1 MRGYNSGA
9 AMAVTVRRPR
19 VLAVDDDRSVLDVL
33 HLLLDERYDVVSAP
47 DGESALRRLLSEPVD
62 LVLLDVVM
70 EGLDGITLLQQ
81 MRRGGVDVPV
91 VVVSAINTAWT
102 AATAMRLGAVDYI
115 TKPFDDAELL
125 DAVDSALHRAAEATD
140 FRPPEDTARIL
151 LTGCPVGLGAALA
164 GALAYHARVESIP
177 ADAEAIAAL
186 PPVSP
191 DVVVLDVGRAPNPHE
206 SLLVIRSRFP
216 LAALTIVNAPARAR
230 ESLLGTE
237 AVGATLLPRPVVLR
251 DLFDTL
257 RVELRP
263 SLHPLPHFSARVV
276 GVIEHLSAHY
286 ADLNMRDLG
295 RSLEKSPYYLSRLFR
310 SETGMTLKA
319 YVNRVRV
326 EAARQLLLETSEKIE
341 TVATLVGFHDA
352 SHLSRQ
358 FLKLSGRRPGDYRR
372 TWWDD
377 PAPSSR

>member
-1 MRGYNSGA
+1 MGGISG
-9 AMAVTVRRPR
+9 RRPR
-19 VLAVDDDRSVLDVL
+19 VLAVDDDPSVLDVL
-33 HLLLDERYDVVSAP
+33 HLLLDDRYDVVAAP
-47 DGESALRRLLSEPVD
+47 DGESALRRLLSEPID

-81 MRRGGVDVPV
+81 MRRGGVDAPV
-91 VVVSAINTAWT
+91 VIVSAINTAWT
-102 AATAMRLGAVDYI
+102 AAAAMRLGAVDYI

-125 DAVDSALHRAAEATD
+125 DAVSSALHRAAEAAD

-151 LTGCPVGLGAALA
+151 LTGCPVGLAAALA
-164 GALAYHARVESIP
+164 GALAHHARVESIP
-177 ADAEAIAAL
+177 ADADAITAL

-191 DVVVLDVGRAPNPHE
+191 DMVVLDVAAAPNPHE
-206 SLLVIRSRFP
+206 SLLWIRTRFP
-216 LAALTIVNAPARAR
+216 LSAITIVNVSARAR
-230 ESLLGTE
+230 ETTLGAE
-237 AVGATLLPRPVVLR
+237 AAGAAILPRPLVLR
-251 DLFDTL
+251 DLFETL
-257 RVELRP
+257 RGELRP
-263 SLHPLPHFSARVV
+263 SLHPLPHFGTRVV
-276 GVIEHLSAHY
+276 GVIEHVSRHY
-286 ADLNMRDLG
+286 ADLNLRDLG
-295 RSLEKSPYYLSRLFR
+295 RTLGKSPYYLSRLFR

-341 TVATLVGFHDA
+341 TVASLVGFHDA

-377 PAPSSR
+377 PAPSSPR

>member
-1 MRGYNSGA
+1 MM
-9 AMAVTVRRPR
+9 AMGGRRPR
-19 VLAVDDDRSVLDVL
+19 VLAVDDDPSVLDVI
-33 HLLLDERYDVVSAP
+33 HLLLDDRYEVMTAP
-47 DGESALRRLLSEPVD
+47 DGETALRCLLSEPVD
-62 LVLLDVVM
+62 LVLLDVVI

-81 MRRGGVDVPV
+81 MRRGGMDVPV

-102 AATAMRLGAVDYI
+102 AAAAMRLGAVDYI

-125 DAVDSALHRAAEATD
+125 DAVDAAVHRAAEAAG
-140 FRPPEDTARIL
+140 FRPAEDTARIL
-151 LTGCPVGLGAALA
+151 LAGCPVGLAAALA
-164 GALAYHARVESIP
+164 GALAHHARVESIP
-177 ADAEAIAAL
+177 GDAEAITAL

-191 DVVVLDVGRAPNPHE
+191 DMIVLDAGSAANPQE
-206 SLLVIRSRFP
+206 SLLAIRTRFP
-216 LAALTIVNAPARAR
+216 LSLLVLVNLPRGRAAALGP
-230 ESLLGTE
+230 E
-237 AVGATLLPRPVVLR
+237 ANGATSLPRPLVLR
-251 DLFDTL
+251 ELFDTL
-257 RVELRP
+257 RAELRP

-276 GVIEHLSAHY
+276 GVIEYLSAHY
-286 ADLNMRDLG
+286 AAVNMRELG
-295 RSLEKSPYYLSRLFR
+295 RRLEKSPYYLSRLFR

-341 TVATLVGFHDA
+341 TVASLVGFHDA

-377 PAPSSR
+377 PAPSRSR

>member
-1 MRGYNSGA
+1 MG
-9 AMAVTVRRPR
+9 AVTGRRPR
-19 VLAVDDDRSVLDVL
+19 VLVVDDDPSVLDVL
-33 HLLLDERYDVVSAP
+33 HLLLGDRYDVEAAP
-47 DGESALRRLLSEPVD
+47 DGESALRLLLSEPVD

-91 VVVSAINTAWT
+91 VMLSAINTAWT
-102 AATAMRLGAVDYI
+102 AAAAMRLGAVDYI

-125 DAVDSALHRAAEATD
+125 DAVDSALHRAAEAAD
-140 FRPPEDTARIL
+140 FRPAEDTARIL
-151 LTGCPVGLGAALA
+151 LAGCPVGLAAALA

-177 ADAEAIAAL
+177 ADADAITAL

-191 DVVVLDVGRAPNPHE
+191 DLVVLDVGAAPNPHE
-206 SLLVIRSRFP
+206 SLLWIRTRFP
-216 LAALTIVNAPARAR
+216 LAAITIVNVPARAR
-230 ESLLGTE
+230 ESALGAE
-237 AVGATLLPRPVVLR
+237 AGSATILPRPLVLR
-251 DLFDTL
+251 DLFESL
-257 RVELRP
+257 RAELRP
-263 SLHPLPHFSARVV
+263 SLRPLPHFSARVV
-276 GVIEHLSAHY
+276 GVIDHVSAHY
-286 ADLNMRDLG
+286 AALNMRDLG

-377 PAPSSR
+377 AAPSRR